1 VSEKTAVAKDVTA
14 EKTELVKERY
24 SDLTNKAER
33 SIQENP
39 LTSIAIAVG
48 AVFIWVSKTYGADAA
63 FAVMGLSTFATALI
77 LLAVL
82 KDKKKTVVRLDT
94 ATGNDPMAKYIPDT
108 VKTNPTVQKLM
119 HQVGESPITATAT
132 AVTIGMLLSRELFE
146 ET

>member
-1 VSEKTAVAKDVTA
+1 MIKYLSYAAPLILKTSKRNPVKKLTGLLVAYLLLALSFTFS
-14 EKTELVKERY
+14 L
-24 SDLTNKAER
+24 
-33 SIQENP
+33 I
-39 LTSIAIAVG
+39 

-77 LLAVL
+77 LLAIL
-82 KDKKKTVVRLDT
+82 KDKKKAVVRLDT